1 MELISERKARI
12 LQVVVEEYIR
22 RGEPVSSGAVAYLSR
37 LNLSPA
43 TVRNEMAELGEE
55 GYLEQPHVSSGRV
68 PSDLGYR
75 YYVDHLMPEKKVPGF
90 FWEGEKDLR
99 EIMRRISRA
108 LGVAVLFSRSEGDLR
123 VVGLSAL
130 LSRKDSLEDEALAG
144 LLDLLEEGFISDLL
158 WRRGRKEVVALIG
171 REMPDERMGS
181 FSLLMGGERKRMGL
195 LGPRRVDYALGF
207 ALLREVGHTFGS

>member
-1 MELISERKARI
+1 MGGYISERKARI

-22 RGEPVSSGAVAYLSR
+22 RGEPVSSHLVAHLSR
-37 LNLSPA
+37 LSLSPA

-75 YYVDHLMPEKKVPGF
+75 YYVDHLMPRKSVSGF
-90 FWEGEKDLR
+90 FRGERDLR
-99 EIMRRISRA
+99 EAMRRVSRA
-108 LGVAVLFSRSEGDLR
+108 LGVAVLVSRDRGDLQ

-130 LSRKDSLEDEALAG
+130 LGRKDPPRGEILAG
-144 LLDLLEEGFISDLL
+144 LLDLLEEEGFMAELL
-158 WRRGRKEVVALIG
+158 WGNGGRGVAVLIG
-171 REMPDERMGS
+171 HELPDERMHS
-181 FSLLMGGERKRMGL
+181 FSLIAGGGRGRLGI

-207 ALLREVGHTFGS
+207 ALVREAGRCL